1 VSKRGV
7 TLRGSLFPLLVA
19 FALVLPMLAAVA
31 QNETVPLGLNLTLY
45 SDGNVKVTY
54 RVESDPSK
62 ARVDVNLFGSSYGNL
77 VVKDEDGN
85 PLASTATAS
94 GITVDS
100 LGAAELTVSYYT
112 STLTVKEGPIWAF
125 NITTPV
131 QSTVTL
137 PQGAAIFDLSHIPLD
152 IGTVGGLWYVE
163 MPPGALSI
171 HYVIGLPNVQQE
183 AQSAI
188 LDAQTYIEG
197 KETEGYVL
205 TGARTKLENAQ
216 SLYQQQSYVEAKTA
230 AEEAKQLAASTVASA
245 DNASTQIALATDAVK
260 RARDDGRTD
269 GLSEAEE
276 MLGSASQLYQAGSY
290 SEAGAD
296 ALQATQLAF
305 SSKAPSNTLLYLAV
319 AVLAAAVS
327 GGYIY
332 MKRVKA
338 APEPIVKPAAA
349 SPATP
354 TEIDL
359 DRIFSRH
366 ESLRLEDKEVLR
378 FLAENSGE
386 AFASEVRDR
395 FDLPRSTAWRL
406 IRRLVREGI
415 VDEIKIGN
423 QSLVKVRKEFHKG

>member
-1 VSKRGV
+1 
-7 TLRGSLFPLLVA
+7 LRGSLFPLLVA
-19 FALVLPMLAAVA
+19 FALVLPSLTAVA
-31 QNETVPLGLNLTLY
+31 QDETTPLELSLTLY

-54 RVESDPSK
+54 RVESDHSK
-62 ARVDVNLFGSSYGNL
+62 ARVDVDLFGSSYVNL
-77 VVKDEDGN
+77 VVRDEEGN
-85 PLASTATAS
+85 PLASKATAS

-112 STLTVKEGPIWAF
+112 STLTVKDGPIWAF

-131 QSTVTL
+131 QSTITL

-163 MPPGALSI
+163 MPAGALSI
-171 HYVIGLPNVQQE
+171 YYVIGLPNVQQE

-197 KETEGYVL
+197 KEAEGYVL

-216 SLYQQQSYVEAKTA
+216 SLYQRQSYVEARTA
-230 AEEAKQLAASTVASA
+230 SEEAKQLAASTVAAA
-245 DNASTQIALATDAVK
+245 DDASTQIALATDAVQ

-269 GLSEAEE
+269 GLSKAEE
-276 MLGSASQLYQAGSY
+276 MLESASQLYQAGSY
-290 SEAGAD
+290 SEADAD

-305 SSKAPSNTLLYLAV
+305 SSRAPSNTLLYLGV
-319 AVLAAAVS
+319 AVLAAAAS
-327 GGYIY
+327 GGYVY
-332 MKRVKA
+332 MKRGKA
-338 APEPIVKPAAA
+338 APEPTVKSEAA

-354 TEIDL
+354 TEVDL
-359 DRIFSRH
+359 DRIFDKH

-415 VDEIKIGN
+415 VEEVKIGN

>member
-1 VSKRGV
+1 
-7 TLRGSLFPLLVA
+7 LRGSLFPLLIA
-19 FALVLPMLAAVA
+19 FALVLPTLAAVA
-31 QNETVPLGLNLTLY
+31 QDETVPLGLSLTLY
-45 SDGNVKVTY
+45 SDGNVKVIY

-62 ARVDVNLFGSSYGNL
+62 ARVDVDLFGSSYSNL
-77 VVKDEDGN
+77 VVRDEDGN

-131 QSTVTL
+131 QSTITL
-137 PQGAAIFDLSHIPLD
+137 PQGAAIFDLSHIPVD

-163 MPPGALSI
+163 MPAGGLSI
-171 HYVIGLPNVQQE
+171 FYVIGLPNVQQE
-183 AQSAI
+183 AQAAI
-188 LDAQTYIEG
+188 QDAQTYIEG
-197 KETEGYVL
+197 KEAEGYVF
-205 TGARTKLENAQ
+205 TGARIKLENAQ

-230 AEEAKQLAASTVASA
+230 AEEAEQLAASTVTAA
-245 DNASTQIALATDAVK
+245 DDASTQIALATDAVQ
-260 RARDDGRTD
+260 RARDDRRTN
-269 GLSEAEE
+269 GLSEAED
-276 MLGSASQLYQAGSY
+276 MLESASQLYQAGSY
-290 SEAGAD
+290 SEADAD
-296 ALQATQLAF
+296 ALQATQLA
-305 SSKAPSNTLLYLAV
+305 SSSTAPSNTLLYLGV
-319 AVLAAAVS
+319 VVLAAAAS
-327 GGYIY
+327 GGYVY

-338 APEPIVKPAAA
+338 APEPTVKPAPA

-354 TEIDL
+354 TEVDL
-359 DRIFSRH
+359 DRIFDMH

-415 VDEIKIGN
+415 VEEVKIGN
-423 QSLVKVRKEFHKG
+423 QSLIKVRKEFHKG

>member
-1 VSKRGV
+1 
-7 TLRGSLFPLLVA
+7 LRGSLFPLFIA
-19 FALVLPMLAAVA
+19 FVLVLPTLAVVA
-31 QNETVPLGLNLTLY
+31 QDETVPIGLSLTLY

-62 ARVDVNLFGSSYGNL
+62 VRVDVDLFGSSYSNL
-77 VVKDEDGN
+77 VVRDEDGN

-112 STLTVKEGPIWAF
+112 STLTVKDGPIWAF

-131 QSTVTL
+131 QSTITL

-163 MPPGALSI
+163 MPAGALSI
-171 HYVIGLPNVQQE
+171 YYVIGLPNVQQE

-197 KETEGYVL
+197 KEAEGYVL

-216 SLYQQQSYVEAKTA
+216 SLYQRQSYVEARTA
-230 AEEAKQLAASTVASA
+230 SEEAKQLAASTVAAA
-245 DNASTQIALATDAVK
+245 DDASTQIALATDAVQ

-269 GLSEAEE
+269 GLSKAEE
-276 MLGSASQLYQAGSY
+276 MLESASQLYQAGSY
-290 SEAGAD
+290 SEADAD

-305 SSKAPSNTLLYLAV
+305 SSRAPSNTLLYLGV
-319 AVLAAAVS
+319 AVLAAAAS
-327 GGYIY
+327 GGYVY
-332 MKRVKA
+332 MKRGKA
-338 APEPIVKPAAA
+338 APEPTVKSEAA

-354 TEIDL
+354 TEVDL
-359 DRIFSRH
+359 DRIFDKH

-415 VDEIKIGN
+415 VEEVKIGN